1 MKTFLVFFNLK
12 LNNLRLDEQ
21 YSTLKEIISQTRYE
35 TWNENYEI
43 VLCSDVDSPSYDK
56 SNDYIVQHFNRNILN
71 VVSNKKAAE
80 DMNLL
85 SEVRSTMNSIISKVE
100 YLVKCSQIKKLF
112 YSGNDDFDTF
122 IIKKKSLIGNL
133 DR

>member
-100 YLVKCSQIKKLF
+100 YLVKCSEIKKLS

>member
-1 MKTFLVFFNLK
+1 
-12 LNNLRLDEQ
+12 
-21 YSTLKEIISQTRYE
+21 
-35 TWNENYEI
+35 
-43 VLCSDVDSPSYDK
+43 
-56 SNDYIVQHFNRNILN
+56 
-71 VVSNKKAAE
+71 
-80 DMNLL
+80 MNLL

-100 YLVKCSQIKKLF
+100 YLVKCSEIKKLS